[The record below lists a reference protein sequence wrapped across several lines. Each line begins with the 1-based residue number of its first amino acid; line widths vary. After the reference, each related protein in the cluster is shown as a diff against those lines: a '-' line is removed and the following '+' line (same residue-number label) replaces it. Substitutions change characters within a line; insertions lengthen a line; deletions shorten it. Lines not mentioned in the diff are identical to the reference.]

1 MAKLYIVP
9 TPIGNLDDITLRA
22 VNVLREVDFILAE
35 DTRTTSFLLRHL
47 GIEKKLHSHHKFN
60 EHATVKMVAGS
71 IAAGRNAALVSDAGT
86 PGISDPGFLL
96 VRTCVEAGI
105 EVETLPG
112 ATALIPA
119 LVQSGFPCDR
129 FCFEGFLPQ
138 KKGRAKQLQ
147 ALADEERTMIF
158 YESPYRV
165 VKCLEQFAEV
175 FGPGRRVSVSREL
188 TKKFE
193 TVFPTTLEKALDYYK
208 TEEPRGE
215 YVLVVEGKSP
225 EEKRQEEIASWES
238 MSIEEHMAYYE
249 EQGMDKK
256 SAMKQVAKDRGVGK
270 REIYQYLHGNS

>member
-22 VNVLREVDFILAE
+22 VNVLRDVDFILAE
-35 DTRTTSFLLRHL
+35 DTRTTSFLLKHL
-47 GIEKKLHSHHKFN
+47 GIEKKLYSHHKFN
-60 EHATVKMVAGS
+60 EHATVKMVAES
-71 IAAGRNAALVSDAGT
+71 IAAGRTAAQVSDAGT

-147 ALADEERTMIF
+147 SLAAEERTMIF

-175 FGPGRRVSVSREL
+175 FGPERRVSVSREL

-193 TVFPTTLEKALDYYK
+193 QTVRGTVAEVLEHFRTTDPK
-208 TEEPRGE
+208 GE
-215 YVLVVEGKSP
+215 FVIVLAGKP
-225 EEKRQEEIASWES
+225 KP
-238 MSIEEHMAYYE
+238 
-249 EQGMDKK
+249 
-256 SAMKQVAKDRGVGK
+256 K
-270 REIYQYLHGNS
+270 RETAADEEE

>member
-22 VNVLREVDFILAE
+22 VNVLRDVDFILAE
-35 DTRTTSFLLRHL
+35 DTRTTSFLLKHL
-47 GIEKKLHSHHKFN
+47 GIEKKLYSHHKFN
-60 EHATVKMVAGS
+60 EHATVKMVAES

-112 ATALIPA
+112 AVALIPA

-138 KKGRAKQLQ
+138 KKGRAKQLLS
-147 ALADEERTMIF
+147 LAAEERTMIF

-165 VKCLEQFAEV
+165 VKCLEQFAGV
-175 FGPGRRVSVSREL
+175 FGPERRVSVSREL

-193 TVFPTTLEKALDYYK
+193 QTVRGTVAEVLEHFRTTDPK
-208 TEEPRGE
+208 GE
-215 YVLVVEGKSP
+215 FVIVLAGKP
-225 EEKRQEEIASWES
+225 KP
-238 MSIEEHMAYYE
+238 
-249 EQGMDKK
+249 
-256 SAMKQVAKDRGVGK
+256 K
-270 REIYQYLHGNS
+270 RETAADEEE

>member
-193 TVFPTTLEKALDYYK
+193 TVFPTTLEKTLDYYK

-249 EQGMDKK
+249 EQGMDNK

>member
-9 TPIGNLDDITLRA
+9 TPIGNHDDITLRA
-22 VNVLREVDFILAE
+22 VNVLRDVDFILAE
-35 DTRTTSFLLRHL
+35 DTRTTSFLLKHL
-47 GIEKKLHSHHKFN
+47 GIEKKLYSHHKFN
-60 EHATVKMVAGS
+60 EHATVKMVAES

-96 VRTCVEAGI
+96 VRTCVEAEI

-147 ALADEERTMIF
+147 SLAAEERTMIF

-175 FGPGRRVSVSREL
+175 FGLERRVSVSREL

-193 TVFPTTLEKALDYYK
+193 QTVRGTVAEVLEHFRTTDPK
-208 TEEPRGE
+208 GE
-215 YVLVVEGKSP
+215 FVIVLAGKP
-225 EEKRQEEIASWES
+225 KP
-238 MSIEEHMAYYE
+238 
-249 EQGMDKK
+249 
-256 SAMKQVAKDRGVGK
+256 K
-270 REIYQYLHGNS
+270 RETAADEEE